1 MKNVRIGRFL
11 PALTL
16 LLCLFGLGQVTIA
29 QQPADPD
36 PGAVTQQQP
45 APQQDQQNAQIFT
58 GKIVKSGSK
67 FMLRDSSNKTYQLD
81 NQEKAKQFQGKS
93 VKVTGTLDE
102 STETIQVTA
111 IEPGA

>member
-1 MKNVRIGRFL
+1 MMKNIRAGRLL
-11 PALTL
+11 PVLTL
-16 LLCLFGLGQVTIA
+16 LLCLFWLGPMTIA
-29 QQPADPD
+29 QQPATPD
-36 PGAVTQQQP
+36 PGAMTQ
-45 APQQDQQNAQIFT
+45 PQQSQEQNAQIFT

-81 NQEKAKQFQGKS
+81 DQEKAKQFQGKS

-111 IEPGA
+111 IEPAA